1 MNTAGLL
8 AQEAAAGGHHCF
20 IDGGPADPGA
30 AGDPLLPAEGG
41 PGDLQGQTLG
51 RVDDVLDMTRCTS
64 SLPFA
69 LITFVCIDS

>member
-20 IDGGPADPGA
+20 IDGGPADPGV

-51 RVDDVLDMTRCTS
+51 RVDDVLDMTPRTS
-64 SLPFA
+64 SLPSA
-69 LITFVCIDS
+69 CIAFVWIDS